1 MEDKFEEMRLNI
13 SIFNKKNKKLN
24 DDNNIEENIKEEI
37 KEEIK
42 KKEVVE
48 QKYEKKEKDII
59 RAFKLLKAKY
69 DVKQNKYA
77 NFNIDDNNNLV
88 ELDKLDIENSE
99 KIYTWSKL
107 GKEDKELLIDKVVN
121 IERNKRSLD
130 EDTCIELKELLLKND
145 KNVVYNKHNKVI
157 LGYNNLLYIVG
168 DNNKKKYIF
177 NNVKKTLMMTKLSKN
192 VYKFV

>member
-24 DDNNIEENIKEEI
+24 DDNNIEENI

-145 KNVVYNKHNKVI
+145 KNVVYSKHNKVI

>member
-24 DDNNIEENIKEEI
+24 EDNNIEENI